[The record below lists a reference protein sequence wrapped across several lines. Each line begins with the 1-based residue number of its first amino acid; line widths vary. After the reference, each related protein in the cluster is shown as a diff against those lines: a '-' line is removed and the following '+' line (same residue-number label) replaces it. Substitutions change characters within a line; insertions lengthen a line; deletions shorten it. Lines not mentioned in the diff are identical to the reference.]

1 MRTNAGFAPALVLIF
16 LSILW
21 GLFSINVNFHVHDGD
36 DSVVHDHVH
45 AIDIILRYVL
55 NYVLERGLQC

>member
-1 MRTNAGFAPALVLIF
+1 MCI
-16 LSILW
+16 
-21 GLFSINVNFHVHDGD
+21 SINVNFHVHDGD

-55 NYVLERGLQC
+55 NYVLEIVI